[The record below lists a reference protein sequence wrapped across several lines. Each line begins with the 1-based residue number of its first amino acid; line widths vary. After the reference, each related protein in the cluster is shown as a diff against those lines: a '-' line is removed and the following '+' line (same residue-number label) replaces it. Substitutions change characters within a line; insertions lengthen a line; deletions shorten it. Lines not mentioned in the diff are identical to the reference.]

1 LHACNLR
8 FFGGWDEEDRIQVRK
23 VQKEKDKKG
32 NNLISTVATER
43 QARDVTQVVHD
54 NLSKCNTLR
63 VIILHN

>member
-43 QARDVTQVVHD
+43 QARV
-54 NLSKCNTLR
+54 
-63 VIILHN
+63 